1 MTKHILSK
9 STFMYGRQCEKRLYL
24 NKYKK
29 HECDPYD
36 EATKVLFTQ
45 GTDIGIM
52 AQQLFPG
59 GADAQGDEPFA
70 SSKTAA
76 RTQQLLPVYS
86 VIYEAAFIY
95 EGVLCAVDILVR
107 KGKKYY
113 AYEVKSTNSVKPQHI
128 QDASLQY
135 HVLQQCG
142 ISLAD
147 FSIIH
152 FNRDYVRNGSIEIN
166 QLFTA
171 TSVLDEVQ
179 TYQNQIAADIH
190 RFKQIL
196 ANASHEPDIAMGTH
210 CNTPYACNFQTY
222 CAKLN
227 PPPDVK
233 PIKLDQTIYYDK
245 PALREFF
252 SDWQYPLH
260 FFDFE
265 TIMYGV
271 PAFNDSSPY
280 QQLPFQFSLHIQKTP
295 KGAIEHI
302 EYLGDGVNDP
312 RPALI
317 ETMINAIQDTGSV
330 IVWFAPFE
338 RGCLEKLAKNFPTYH
353 HQIESIIS
361 RMVDLMQP
369 FRSKMVTCEAFN
381 NSTSLKAVLPV
392 MIPHMQY
399 TELEIQD
406 GGMASSAYAASC
418 AMGDKEQAKTRKE
431 LLEYCKLDTLAM
443 VEILNVLKA

>member
-1 MTKHILSK
+1 MAHILSK

-36 EATKVLFTQ
+36 EMTKALFAQ
-45 GTDIGIM
+45 GTDVGTL

-59 GADAQGDEPFA
+59 GADAQADEPFA
-70 SSKTAA
+70 SSKTVA

-86 VIYEAAFIY
+86 VIYEAAFMHQ
-95 EGVLCAVDILVR
+95 GVLCAVDILVR

-142 ISLAD
+142 IPLAD

-152 FNRDYVRNGSIEIN
+152 FNRDYVRNGPIEIEK
-166 QLFTA
+166 LFTT
-171 TSVLDEVQ
+171 TSLWDEVQ
-179 TYQNQIAADIH
+179 TFQDEIAADIVK
-190 RFKQIL
+190 FKQIL
-196 ANASHEPDIAMGTH
+196 ANASHEPEIAMGAH

-222 CAKLN
+222 CTKLN
-227 PPPDVK
+227 PPPVVK
-233 PIKLDQTIYYDK
+233 SVKLDQTIYYDK
-245 PALREFF
+245 PALRDFF
-252 SDWQYPLH
+252 SDWEYPLH

-271 PAFNDSSPY
+271 PEFDFSSPY
-280 QQLPFQFSLHIQKTP
+280 QQLPFQFSLHIKKSP
-295 KGAIEHI
+295 KSSIEHI

-312 RPALI
+312 RPDLI
-317 ETMINAIQDTGSV
+317 ERMLNTIHKTGS
-330 IVWFAPFE
+330 IVTWYAPFE
-338 RGCLEKLAKNFPTYH
+338 RGCLEKLAKNFPAYH
-353 HQIESIIS
+353 NQIHSIIS

-369 FRSKMVTCEAFN
+369 FKNKMVICDAFN
-381 NSTSLKAVLPV
+381 NSASLKTVLPI
-392 MIPHMQY
+392 MMPHLQY
-399 TELEIQD
+399 TDLEIQD
-406 GGMASSAYAASC
+406 GGMASSTYAILSS
-418 AMGDKEQAKTRKE
+418 MSNKEQAKTRQE
-431 LLEYCKLDTLAM
+431 LLDYCKLDTLAM
-443 VEILNVLKA
+443 VEIYKALNG